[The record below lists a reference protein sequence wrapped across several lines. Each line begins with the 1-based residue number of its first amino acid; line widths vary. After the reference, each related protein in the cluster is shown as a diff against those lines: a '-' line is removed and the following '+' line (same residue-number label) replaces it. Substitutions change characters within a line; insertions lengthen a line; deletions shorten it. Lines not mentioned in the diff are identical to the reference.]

1 MTKRK
6 VIGRKGR
13 ADEKID
19 SFPKRG
25 MFFMKQ
31 ASAQREIFFFSTE
44 RRLAV
49 RERKVYEG
57 PGG

>member
-1 MTKRK
+1 MPKRK

-31 ASAQREIFFFSTE
+31 ASAQRETFSAE
-44 RRLAV
+44 KRLAV
-49 RERKVYEG
+49 REGKVYEG

>member
-1 MTKRK
+1 MPKRK

-31 ASAQREIFFFSTE
+31 VSAQRETFSAE
-44 RRLAV
+44 KRLAV
-49 RERKVYEG
+49 REGKVYEG